1 MPPCP
6 SHCSYTNSIQSRFPL
21 DSAVSLFKSKDR
33 LTASFQNVE
42 VGKAFFPVK
51 LKCRI
56 CSFMGADVY
65 WHFPWHLQKKQSSES
80 STEFVLHLSIL
91 SWEAWQILLGVF
103 RLASLF
109 WPRAGDGVSST
120 SSSWTLCFRLSDGK
134 SCWCDETFLEKN
146 ITCYMMLHVPFS
158 SHCDVYRGV
167 SFQHNGW
174 TATFLA
180 LAVYTCGAISE
191 CHVWVLCLD
200 VYRDNGQLTTKCDWE
215 MPFLGA
221 IFPCGLGGILWMRC
235 GAWAHGC
242 ICWHGLAWPPPVWK
256 QQLSRH

>member
-1 MPPCP
+1 M
-6 SHCSYTNSIQSRFPL
+6 SKLGKRFFQWSWSVEYVLSWEQMSIDIFL
-21 DSAVSLFKSKDR
+21 GIFK
-33 LTASFQNVE
+33 
-42 VGKAFFPVK
+42 
-51 LKCRI
+51 
-56 CSFMGADVY
+56 
-65 WHFPWHLQKKQSSES
+65 KKQSSES

-180 LAVYTCGAISE
+180 LAVYTIVVPFPSAMFGCYVWTYTGIMGNWPPSAIE
-191 CHVWVLCLD
+191 KCHFWVPYFR
-200 VYRDNGQLTTKCDWE
+200 VGWAAFFGCDAE
-215 MPFLGA
+215 PEPMVAYVGMA
-221 IFPCGLGGILWMRC
+221 
-235 GAWAHGC
+235 
-242 ICWHGLAWPPPVWK
+242 WHGRRQSGSNNFLATKGAVPKCLV
-256 QQLSRH
+256 